1 MTSIVY
7 LGVLAFVVC
16 FVTTPLVRNLTRKL
30 GFLDH
35 PDRQRKFHPTPVPRL
50 GGVAIAFSWVTA
62 LGVFAY
68 FVPAQSTV
76 LLSALDK
83 ISMIL
88 PAAALIFA
96 IGVFDDLYELRPWQ
110 KLAGQLVAATW
121 IYVLGLR
128 IEVIAFT
135 EIPGS
140 HWVTFPLTVLWLL
153 ACTNAFN
160 LIDGVDGLAS
170 GVGFFA
176 TVTMFLAALLAESAE
191 LQLLTLPLAA
201 ALLAFLRYNFNP
213 ASIFLGDSGSLLI
226 GFLLGS
232 FAIIWT
238 QKSATI
244 LGMTAPVLALGF
256 PIAETVISIGRRFLR
271 GAPIFGADQGH
282 IHHRLLEKGL
292 RPRQVAVV
300 LYATA
305 GLFASVSLI
314 MAQPEIRDRA
324 IILVAFCV
332 ISWIGFQNLGY
343 TEFISA
349 RRILLGGTVRRL
361 VASDIRTRQF
371 TAALESTESLEE
383 AWKLAI
389 KALAELGF
397 SRASLDVNGSPMS
410 PAISWSERLGDAS
423 ESEATSWSLRIP
435 IPDPAS
441 EFVIE
446 RGVGSA
452 GMDQGLDQIVTSLRA
467 AFPALIE
474 NYQDSQVLSR
484 LRPKARA
491 AGVGGR

>member
-1 MTSIVY
+1 
-7 LGVLAFVVC
+7 
-16 FVTTPLVRNLTRKL
+16 LV
-30 GFLDH
+30 
-35 PDRQRKFHPTPVPRL
+35 
-50 GGVAIAFSWVTA
+50 
-62 LGVFAY
+62 
-68 FVPAQSTV
+68 
-76 LLSALDK
+76 
-83 ISMIL
+83 
-88 PAAALIFA
+88 FA
-96 IGVFDDLYELRPWQ
+96 IGVLDDLFELRPWQ

-140 HWVTFPLTVLWLL
+140 HWVTFPLTVIWLL

-232 FAIIWT
+232 FGIVWT

-300 LYATA
+300 LYAAT

-361 VASDIRTRQF
+361 VASDIRIRQF
-371 TAALESTESLEE
+371 TGALEGAEKLETAWNLAVAALADLGFARVSLEVKE
-383 AWKLAI
+383 T
-389 KALAELGF
+389 
-397 SRASLDVNGSPMS
+397 SMS
-410 PAISWSERLGDAS
+410 PAVSWSERLGAKS
-423 ESEATSWSLRIP
+423 ESDETSWSLRVH
-435 IPDPAS
+435 IPDPAG

-446 RGVGSA
+446 RGVA
-452 GMDQGLDQIVTSLRA
+452 GEGVDQGIDQIVTALRA
-467 AFPALIE
+467 ALPALIE
-474 NYQDSQVLSR
+474 NYQDRQVLSQ
-484 LRPKARA
+484 PQTKARA
-491 AGVGGR
+491 AGVGGA